1 MVTRQRSAKVAMI
14 AALWIT
20 SQLLCGSVFSSEQ
33 QHKQA
38 GDAGVNVKADRNREH
53 VLYETKLVVDCN
65 ATAYLVSETRAGVL
79 ALCWYPLTRAVASF
93 VWTGVKLLDAL
104 RMGDWIV
111 AGRQVLAFLARMCAA
126 FQ

>member
-1 MVTRQRSAKVAMI
+1 MVTMQRSAKVAVI

-33 QHKQA
+33 QQKQA
-38 GDAGVNVKADRNREH
+38 GDAGVKAKADHNREH
-53 VLYETKLVVDCN
+53 VEYETKLVVDCN
-65 ATAYLVSETRAGVL
+65 ATAYLVSETRAELL
-79 ALCWYPLTRAVASF
+79 ALCRYPLTQAVASF
-93 VWTGVKLLDAL
+93 VWMGVKLLDAL

-126 FQ
+126 FR